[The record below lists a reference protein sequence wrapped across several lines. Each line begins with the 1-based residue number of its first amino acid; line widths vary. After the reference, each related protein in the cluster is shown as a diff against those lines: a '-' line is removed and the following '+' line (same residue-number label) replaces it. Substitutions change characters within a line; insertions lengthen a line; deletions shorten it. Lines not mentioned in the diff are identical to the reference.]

1 MSNVNVSVCV
11 CVEGSFI
18 RAVANMKKVESIVY
32 KVLSLFDV
40 QNGLKKIKI
49 LCISLTLNDNVKS

>member
-1 MSNVNVSVCV
+1 
-11 CVEGSFI
+11 
-18 RAVANMKKVESIVY
+18 MKKVESIVY